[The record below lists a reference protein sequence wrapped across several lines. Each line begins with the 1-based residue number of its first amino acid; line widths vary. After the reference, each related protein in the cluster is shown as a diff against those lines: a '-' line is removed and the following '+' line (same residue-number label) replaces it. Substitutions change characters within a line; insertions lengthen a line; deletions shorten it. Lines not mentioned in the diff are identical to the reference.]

1 MLVTV
6 NADEF
11 EDAVLTVSDPDTA
24 DEAWVCLDT
33 GEVLVRSEAIDEELA
48 PLPDD
53 IETSDRYVP
62 VPRVG
67 NLALGLEL
75 VFDFADAALPD
86 DAERVRDMFKR
97 AGGYREF
104 SELVEQQGLSGHW
117 HVFRE
122 AQTRAVLGAW
132 CEQHGLQL
140 AEPDLPN

>member
-1 MLVTV
+1 MVTV
-6 NADEF
+6 NADEL
-11 EDAVLTVSDPDTA
+11 EDAVLTVSDPDA
-24 DEAWVCLDT
+24 PDEGWVCLDT
-33 GEVLVRSEAIDEELA
+33 GAVYLRSDALDEELA
-48 PLPDD
+48 PLPED
-53 IETSDRYVP
+53 IDTSDRYVP

-67 NLALGLEL
+67 SLALGLEL

-86 DAERVRDMFKR
+86 DAERVREMFKR

-104 SELVEQQGLSGHW
+104 SELVEQKGLSGHW

-140 AEPDLPN
+140 AEAELPN

>member
-1 MLVTV
+1 MVTV
-6 NADEF
+6 NADEL
-11 EDAVLTVSDPDTA
+11 EDAVLTVSDPDTP
-24 DEAWVCLDT
+24 DEGWVCLDT
-33 GEVLVRSEAIDEELA
+33 GAVYLRSDALDEELA
-48 PLPDD
+48 PLPED
-53 IETSDRYVP
+53 IDTSNRYMP

-67 NLALGLEL
+67 SLALGLEL

-86 DAERVRDMFKR
+86 DAERVREMFKR

-104 SELVEQQGLSGHW
+104 SELVEQKGLSGHW

-140 AEPDLPN
+140 AEAELPN